1 MIFEHE
7 EGAEKMDD
15 SERSDTEAEGSS
27 YSFLTKRQLAVLQM
41 RHQGLSQQDVADRLG
56 TTRSNISI
64 LEKRAHQN
72 IARAQRT
79 VQQWMMIRAP
89 ISLFVK
95 GGTDV
100 FDIPRMIFA
109 AADEMGIRLH
119 VTSMDILVQLRRNE
133 PRLFHKR
140 VLGRDVRIYMKENG
154 ETMVEVAE

>member
-1 MIFEHE
+1 MIFEQE

-15 SERSDTEAEGSS
+15 SEGSDTEAEGSS

-41 RHQGLSQQDVADRLG
+41 RHQGPSQQDVADRLG

-64 LEKRAHQN
+64 LEKRAHKN

-95 GGTDV
+95 EGTDV

-109 AADEMGIRLH
+109 AADEMGIKLH

>member
-15 SERSDTEAEGSS
+15 SERSDLEAEGSS

-64 LEKRAHQN
+64 LEKRAHKN

-95 GGTDV
+95 EGTDV

-109 AADEMGIRLH
+109 AADEMGIKLH

>member
-15 SERSDTEAEGSS
+15 SERSDIEAEGSS

-64 LEKRAHQN
+64 LEKRAHKN

-95 GGTDV
+95 EGTDV

-119 VTSMDILVQLRRNE
+119 VTSMDILVQLRRNA